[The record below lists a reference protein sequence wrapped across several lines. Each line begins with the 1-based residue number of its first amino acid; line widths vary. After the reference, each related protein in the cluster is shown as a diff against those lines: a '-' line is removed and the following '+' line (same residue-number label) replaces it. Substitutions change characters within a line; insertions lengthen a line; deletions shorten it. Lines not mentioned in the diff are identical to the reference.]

1 MTLPLKKRI
10 AVMLMLAGGALTLL
24 GVGADYLGI
33 GGAAGMGPRQIAI
46 LVTGTGF
53 LLIGIIMYF
62 RISWRDVLLAGP
74 RLTAGQ
80 FALGTLWF
88 GLLIGFGDVLV
99 FIIRIKVM
107 GVLSVNPHLFWL
119 KAITNPV
126 LFGVI
131 GTALYLLT
139 RQRPHGAPLRLAVL
153 VYMLCGSVALLVNV
167 PGLHN
172 IAALVLALGL
182 TVQSARLISRHADGF
197 RVFARRSLP
206 WMVGMVVLI
215 CVGVYVWK
223 LPKTPNSEQASSPQA
238 ESPNVLLLVLD
249 TVRAQSL
256 SLHGYDRPTT
266 PRLEEFAKTG
276 VTFERALS
284 TSPWTLPAH
293 GSMFTG
299 RLPYE
304 LFGEHDTPLNATIP
318 LRPKY
323 PTLAEVLAKRGY
335 LTAGFVANTSYC
347 SYAHGLDRGFRHYED
362 YVYSHEWLL
371 GSSSLGG
378 MLYSIYRNMVGDVE
392 WIGRKY
398 AEDVNQAFLDW
409 LDEQQD
415 ERPFFAFL
423 NYFDAHNPYFAPE
436 PFKLKF
442 GSKMPENPFIIPG
455 YDYNEEQIRDFR
467 DAYDSCIAYIDHEMG
482 RLFDELKQRGRLE
495 NSLVI
500 VTSDHGEHFGEH
512 GLMSHTNSLY
522 RPLLHVPL
530 VMSLPG
536 RIPGGQRLAE
546 PVSIRDLPATV
557 IDILPSTDFD
567 FPGQT
572 LARYWDETGVR
583 ETAGNG
589 RTDVQF
595 AEVLVGEGKP
605 DWWPESWP
613 IDKGSMQA
621 IVSDGHHYITN
632 GDGQEEIYDF
642 KNDPEEA
649 NNIVDTEEGQTLRE
663 QFRALLESLTRNESI
678 RAQKL

>member
-1 MTLPLKKRI
+1 MTVKRSNLLI
-10 AVMLMLAGGALTLL
+10 LIGSAFAVFGFA
-24 GVGADYLGI
+24 ADFFGI
-33 GGAAGMGPRQIAI
+33 GAAGIGPRQMVLIGA
-46 LVTGTGF
+46 GF
-53 LLIGIIMYF
+53 LVLAIGVAKRF
-62 RISWRDVLLAGP
+62 NVSWRDVFLAEP
-74 RLTAGQ
+74 RITAGQ
-80 FALGTLWF
+80 FALVTVWF

-119 KAITNPV
+119 KLITNPMI
-126 LFGVI
+126 FAVI
-131 GTALYLLT
+131 GTGLYFIT
-139 RQRPHGAPLRLAVL
+139 RHRPHGAPLRLAVL
-153 VYMLCGSVALLVNV
+153 VYVLCGSVPLLANV

-172 IAALVLALGL
+172 IAALVLALGV
-182 TVQSARLISRHADGF
+182 TVQSMRLISRHADGF
-197 RVFARRSLP
+197 KIFARRSLP
-206 WMVGMVVLI
+206 WMVGMVALV

-223 LPKTPNSEQASSPQA
+223 LPKQPNFERASSVDTD
-238 ESPNVLLLVLD
+238 SPNVLFLVLD

-256 SLHGYDRPTT
+256 SLHGYHRPTT
-266 PRLEEFAKTG
+266 PRLDGFAQTG
-276 VTFERALS
+276 ITFERALS

-299 RLPYE
+299 RLPHE
-304 LFGEHDTPLNATIP
+304 LFEEHETPLNATIP
-318 LRPKY
+318 LRPKH
-323 PTLAEVLAKRGY
+323 PTLAEVLAERGY
-335 LTAGFVANTSYC
+335 STAGFVANTSYC
-347 SYAHGLDRGFRHYED
+347 SYAHGLDRGFQHYED

-378 MLYSIYRNMVGDVE
+378 MLYSVYRNMVGDVE

-398 AEDVNQAFLDW
+398 AEDVNHAFLDW
-409 LDEQQD
+409 LDAQQG

-436 PFKLKF
+436 PFELKF

-455 YDYNEEQIRDFR
+455 YDYNEEQIRNFR
-467 DAYDSCIAYIDHEMG
+467 DAYDSCIAYIDHQIG
-482 RLFDELKQRGRLE
+482 LLCDELKRRDMFKNTLI
-495 NSLVI
+495 I

-536 RIPGGQRLAE
+536 SLPGGQRLSE

-557 IDILPSTDFD
+557 LDILQVTDFD
-567 FPGQT
+567 FPGRS
-572 LARYWDETGVR
+572 LARYWEESGFA

-595 AEVLVGEGKP
+595 AEVLVGDGKP

-621 IVSDGHHYITN
+621 IVSEWHHYIKN

-649 NNIVDTEEGQTLRE
+649 SNIVETKEGQSLLKN
-663 QFRALLESLTRNESI
+663 FRAMLENLTVAAN
-678 RAQKL
+678 